1 MEAPCENT
9 ILEEVLPKLQADY
22 LVRIT
27 KTELK
32 NEADIGKLNE
42 NVFLNIGLAEMNEG
56 YLDNFKNIKIFNFCV
71 SLILLWMSYS
81 LIVLDVTTTTMIRR
95 LSLLLVFYHQPL
107 AYLSQGIFTDLR
119 LVSCMLSWVFYTYLM
134 YFWMTELHTQAFKT
148 VNSG

>member
-9 ILEEVLPKLQADY
+9 IIEEVLPKLQADY